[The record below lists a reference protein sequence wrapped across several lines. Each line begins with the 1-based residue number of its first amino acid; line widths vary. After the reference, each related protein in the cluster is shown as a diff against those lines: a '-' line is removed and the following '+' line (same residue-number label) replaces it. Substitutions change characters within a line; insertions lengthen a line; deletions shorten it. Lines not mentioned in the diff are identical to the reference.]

1 MVRGHGRFWLPTASD
16 EKMQQVRITILNVDD
31 TEAMRYQ
38 KPRDLRAAGYE
49 VVEAGTGARALQLV
63 RELLPDL
70 ILMDDK
76 LPDISGIEV
85 CRQSKSDPA
94 SGRIPVIL
102 VSASFITE

>member
-38 KPRDLRAAGYE
+38 KPRVLRAAGYE
-49 VVEAGTGARALQLV
+49 VVEAGTGARALQLA

-70 ILMDDK
+70 VMMDVK
-76 LPDISGIEV
+76 LPDMSGGGG
-85 CRQSKSDPA
+85 
-94 SGRIPVIL
+94 GRRGGRGPGARRAPGGRGAAAGI
-102 VSASFITE
+102 